1 MSEIHID
8 PRWTK
13 EVHRLKSSSIFFFSN
28 GQRNRCS
35 REMRCTNPACK
46 DTLQEKKKK
55 LHFIFS
61 QKRFLSINKFS
72 KWFLCN
78 QKRSIRPEVNC
89 ATLQVQAGVSNR
101 FTHFK
106 ENLAR
111 INVFQLCSSKH
122 FALYV
127 LDVSL
132 LPTPDFI

>member
-13 EVHRLKSSSIFFFSN
+13 EVHRLKSSSIFFFPTDN
-28 GQRNRCS
+28 VTDAAEKCVGQILHAKTPC
-35 REMRCTNPACK
+35 
-46 DTLQEKKKK
+46 KKKK
-55 LHFIFS
+55 LHFIIS

-78 QKRSIRPEVNC
+78 QKRSIRPEANC

-132 LPTPDFI
+132 LPARFN